1 MRHHAE
7 DSKSRLLKII
17 TIGYS
22 AIPDCRSDSYVS
34 NVHICYENYAGR
46 KKSSTG
52 NQPFKAVFRW
62 QWGVFLR
69 TFTYT
74 YSQYASIN
82 EFTSFTGSEHS
93 ERYMQVYVGRKSAA
107 LEINPQGLLHLL
119 FRVLR
124 ILRTAMERLR
134 TE

>member
-93 ERYMQVYVGRKSAA
+93 ERYM
-107 LEINPQGLLHLL
+107 
-119 FRVLR
+119 
-124 ILRTAMERLR
+124 
-134 TE
+134 